1 MIQGVLP
8 RCSSQRPNAEPI
20 LCQLS
25 PTSCSGSRNPT
36 KRPLT
41 PSTKFNMNERAG
53 AGSELQLASLP
64 PAWPDSEPAASDF
77 DLECQAPASAPPG
90 RTPTP
95 ENPSTAFLDGLRGLA
110 AVFVF
115 LQHTVGGFDDS
126 VHDHGFGEAGQ
137 YWLLASLP
145 FVRILFN
152 GGNAAVAVFFVLSGY
167 VVSRSPL
174 RLVRDGKRD
183 ACLGSLTSSV
193 VRRPVRLYGPPLAV
207 TLAFALLLHA
217 PFHLV
222 HELPWPKRK
231 ENVFFEVASWAV
243 DAAHFFNPFHGHSNE
258 AWFTYSIVVWTI
270 PIELK
275 GSMAIYVLAALYAS
289 GRLSAPWSALLC
301 SVAVAALLQLG
312 FWTMACFLAGLL
324 LTFLDVYSLDKSF
337 LSRHCSPRTR
347 AILHH
352 TAFILGYY
360 LLCQPAHGGDPGYS
374 LHTPGWHTL
383 TRMVPPVYG
392 KVQYYRY
399 WNSVGALLLVYA
411 TLRIPWLQS
420 FLRTR
425 PLRYLGRVS
434 FMLYLVHLPLQY
446 ILGDRLARMFGHT
459 SWGSKETWWD
469 NRLHVPDLGAP
480 GFRLRFLLCT
490 AVMLP
495 LNLVV
500 ADFLTKA
507 LDVPCVR
514 LGKRLAQR
522 LGLEK
527 RV

>member
-1 MIQGVLP
+1 
-8 RCSSQRPNAEPI
+8 
-20 LCQLS
+20 
-25 PTSCSGSRNPT
+25 
-36 KRPLT
+36 
-41 PSTKFNMNERAG
+41 MNERVG
-53 AGSELQLASLP
+53 AGSELAFLP
-64 PAWPDSEPAASDF
+64 PRPDSEHPHAADY
-77 DLECQAPASAPPG
+77 DLECQAPASAPPA

-95 ENPSTAFLDGLRGLA
+95 GNSSTAFLDGLRGLA

-126 VHDHGFGEAGQ
+126 VHDHGFGESGQ
-137 YWLLASLP
+137 YWNLASLP

-152 GGNAAVAVFFVLSGY
+152 GGNSSVAVFFVLSGY
-167 VVSRSPL
+167 VLSRSPL

-183 ACLGSLTSSV
+183 ACLGSLASSV

-222 HELPWPKRK
+222 QELPWPKPK
-231 ENVFFEVASWAV
+231 ENVFLEMANWAV
-243 DAAHFFNPFHGHSNE
+243 DAAHFFNPFQGHSNE

-275 GSMAIYVLAALYAS
+275 GSMIIYVLAALYAF
-289 GRLSAPWSALLC
+289 GRLSAAWSALLC
-301 SVAVAALLQLG
+301 AIAVFALLQLG
-312 FWTMACFLAGLL
+312 YWTAACFLAGLL
-324 LTFLDVYSLDKSF
+324 LSFLDVYSLDKSF
-337 LSRHCSPRTR
+337 LSRYCSPRAR
-347 AILHH
+347 AVLHH
-352 TAFILGYY
+352 AAFIIGFYF
-360 LLCQPAHGGDPGYS
+360 LCQPAHGSQPDYS
-374 LHTPGWHTL
+374 LNTPGWHTL
-383 TRMVPPVYG
+383 TRLVPAVYG

-399 WNSVGALLLVYA
+399 WNTVGALLLVYA
-411 TLRIPWLQS
+411 TLRVPWLQA

-434 FMLYLVHLPLQY
+434 FMLYLVHLPVQY
-446 ILGDRLARMFGHT
+446 MVGDRVARMFGHT
-459 SWGSKETWWD
+459 LYGTKETWWD
-469 NRLHVPDLGAP
+469 NRLQVPDLGPP
-480 GFRLRFLLCT
+480 GFRLRFWMGT
-490 AVMLP
+490 AVTLP
-495 LNLVV
+495 LNLVI
-500 ADFLTKA
+500 ADFLTKV